1 MASVSRRWAGITSPA
16 LQRAAAAHVANR
28 SSIRRQSLEELVL
41 DGLKQRL
48 LAPELVEEF
57 VIAFNEETNR
67 QRREETVGRAPK
79 EQELERVK
87 RKIATLVDAISEGL
101 RGADLQDRL
110 DELAQRRDTLVVKLA
125 APAPPPVRLHPN
137 LGEVYRRKV
146 EELDAALRDPLIHD
160 EALEIVRG
168 LIDRLV
174 IHSVE
179 AGGFQVELVGDI
191 ARMVELG
198 AGAERKKAA
207 LDERTACS
215 VKVVA
220 GTGFEP
226 VTFRL

>member
-1 MASVSRRWAGITSPA
+1 MRLRSGNLSGEAEDRYSRRCN
-16 LQRAAAAHVANR
+16 L
-28 SSIRRQSLEELVL
+28 
-41 DGLKQRL
+41 
-48 LAPELVEEF
+48 
-57 VIAFNEETNR
+57 
-67 QRREETVGRAPK
+67 GRAS
-79 EQELERVK
+79 RS
-87 RKIATLVDAISEGL
+87 R
-101 RGADLQDRL
+101 LQNRL
-110 DELAQRRDTLVVKLA
+110 DELAQRRDTLVMNSL
-125 APAPPPVRLHPN
+125 APAPSPVRLHPN

-174 IHSVE
+174 IHPAE
-179 AGGFQVELVGDI
+179 GGGFAGRVIGDI

-198 AGAERKKAA
+198 GGTERKKAA

>member
-1 MASVSRRWAGITSPA
+1 M
-16 LQRAAAAHVANR
+16 
-28 SSIRRQSLEELVL
+28 
-41 DGLKQRL
+41 
-48 LAPELVEEF
+48 
-57 VIAFNEETNR
+57 
-67 QRREETVGRAPK
+67 
-79 EQELERVK
+79 
-87 RKIATLVDAISEGL
+87 
-101 RGADLQDRL
+101 
-110 DELAQRRDTLVVKLA
+110 
-125 APAPPPVRLHPN
+125 PAPSPVRLHPN

-146 EELDAALRDPLIHD
+146 EELGAALRDPLIHD

-174 IHSVE
+174 VRPVE
-179 AGGFQVELVGDI
+179 GAGFEIELVGDI

-198 AGAERKKAA
+198 AGTERKKAT